1 MSAAVIVVEPVTEVT
16 EDLVEAFG
24 RLLPQLH
31 PTLPLPT
38 AETLEEVL
46 QCEATTFLVARDG
59 AQGPIIGTA
68 CLVVYRTPSRLHARL
83 ENVIVD
89 EPARGQGVGEALT
102 SEAVLR
108 AHAAGCSVIELNSN
122 PRREV
127 ANRLYQRLGFE
138 RHHTNNYWI
147 KFD

>member
-1 MSAAVIVVEPVTEVT
+1 MSAAIIVVEPVTSVT
-16 EDLVEAFG
+16 PDLVEALE

-38 AETLEEVL
+38 AQVL
-46 QCEATTFLVARDG
+46 QDVLECDATTFLVARDG
-59 AQGPIIGTA
+59 AQGAVIGTA

-89 EPARGQGVGEALT
+89 EPSRGQGVGEALT
-102 SEAVLR
+102 SEAVRR
-108 AHAAGCSVIELNSN
+108 ARAAGCSVIELNTN

-147 KFD
+147 KFE

>member
-1 MSAAVIVVEPVTEVT
+1 MSTSVIVVEPVTSVSP
-16 EDLVEAFG
+16 DLVEAMA

-38 AETLEEVL
+38 AAVLEEVL
-46 QCEATTFLVARDG
+46 QGQATTMLVARDG
-59 AQGPIIGTA
+59 AQGRVIGTA
-68 CLVVYRTPSRLHARL
+68 CVVVYRTPSRLHARL

-89 EPARGQGVGEALT
+89 DPARGRGVGAELT
-102 SEAVLR
+102 SQAVRLAR
-108 AHAAGCSVIELNSN
+108 EAGCSVIELNTN

-127 ANRLYQRLGFE
+127 ANRLYQRLRFE

-147 KFD
+147 KF

>member
-1 MSAAVIVVEPVTEVT
+1 MTAAVIVIEPVTAVT
-16 EDLVEAFG
+16 PDLVSAMG

-38 AETLEEVL
+38 AEVLEDVL
-46 QCEATTFLVARDG
+46 RCEATTLLVARDG
-59 AQGPIIGTA
+59 AHGPVIGTA
-68 CLVVYRTPSRLHARL
+68 CVVVYRTPSRLHGRL

-89 EPARGQGVGEALT
+89 DPARGRGVGAALI
-102 SEAVLR
+102 SEAVRR
-108 AHAAGCSVIELNSN
+108 AREAGCSVIELNTN

-127 ANRLYQRLGFE
+127 ANRLYQRLDFE

-147 KFD
+147 KFE